1 MYQAKEKKRKEVHV
15 TFDYH
20 DISDLNAILIDLRE
34 KLCQGIETYHSEIK
48 AREIENKWQK
58 LQFQQMY
65 VNSERESVEREI
77 NGNITFVIKSKI

>member
-15 TFDYH
+15 VFEYYDK
-20 DISDLNAILIDLRE
+20 SDLNAILSDLRE